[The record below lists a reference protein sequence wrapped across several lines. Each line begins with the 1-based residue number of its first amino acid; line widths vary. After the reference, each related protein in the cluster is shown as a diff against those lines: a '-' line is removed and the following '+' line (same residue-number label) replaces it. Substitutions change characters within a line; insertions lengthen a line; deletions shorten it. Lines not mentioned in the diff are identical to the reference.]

1 MDRKAKVEF
10 STTYVMTALIL
21 IFDIVV
27 LLLASAGSLKENS
40 SLYPLAA
47 LASAMGVIY
56 DYLSFKKMLR
66 WHAEEIAAEAAEES
80 EETAEDEADQEEE

>member
-66 WHAEEIAAEAAEES
+66 WHAEELAEEAAQAEAAEEAEQS
-80 EETAEDEADQEEE
+80 EE